1 MERGYPQMGVK
12 TRLGGGAGRG
22 YSRAMM
28 DWLLS
33 SILKAVAWLPE
44 GVALAMGRHWG
55 WLLAQVVRLRR
66 AYVLDTLARCFP
78 GMALGERQAIYA
90 GVCREQAVNQV
101 ELLRF
106 AGGREAELRAKLD
119 VAGEEHVKAALARGK
134 GALILLA
141 HAGNFDLMGL
151 IAAKLFGYPLTVI
164 TKLKNRDTAVN
175 RLWERMR
182 DRAGMKTVPS
192 HNAYRACVKALKK
205 NELVGFMLDQ
215 NRPAEQA
222 VFVEFFGKPAA
233 TTPGLAFMSAQS
245 GAPVVPVFMHRTPE
259 GRHQLE
265 VQAALE
271 PPPDREEATILAHT
285 ARYTKI
291 IEDEVRRHPEQWLWW
306 HKRWKSRPAEGGAAA
321 AGL

>member
-1 MERGYPQMGVK
+1 MPGRFSQMAAK
-12 TRLGGGAGRG
+12 TRLGGGAGRR

-44 GVALAMGRHWG
+44 RVALAMGRHWG

-66 AYVLDTLARCFP
+66 AYVLETLARCFP
-78 GMALGERQAIYA
+78 GMALAERQAIYA

-106 AGGREAELRAKLD
+106 AGGQEAELRAKLD
-119 VAGEEHVKAALARGK
+119 VDGEEHVKAALARGK

-151 IAAKLFGYPLTVI
+151 VAAKLFGYPLTVI

-192 HNAYRACVKALKK
+192 HNAYRVCVKALRK
-205 NELVGFMLDQ
+205 NELVGFMLDI
-215 NRPAEQA
+215 NRPVDQA
-222 VFVEFFGKPAA
+222 VFVDFFGKPAA

-259 GRHQLE
+259 GRHHLE

-271 PPPDREEATILAHT
+271 PPPDREAATILAHT
-285 ARYTKI
+285 AIYTKI
-291 IEDEVRRHPEQWLWW
+291 IEAEVRRHPEQWLWW
-306 HKRWKSRPAEGGAAA
+306 HKRWKSRPAETGAAA
-321 AGL
+321 PGG